1 MFGEKGWYAALPD
14 DLWTY
19 DFEESEFTLIPL
31 GARLGKVFS
40 IGKQPVNVFLQS
52 WYNAADTGADY
63 AIKFN
68 LTFLFPK

>member
-1 MFGEKGWYAALPD
+1 M
-14 DLWTY
+14 WTY

-52 WYNAADTGADY
+52 WYNAADSGEDY
-63 AIKFN
+63 SIKFN
-68 LTFLFPK
+68 FTLLFPK